1 MLSNCWRYL
10 GVFAAFAIL
19 VTGCPGK
26 TTKRHSRPSLRPAG
40 RIGVIWD
47 DPKRCMEAVKSGV
60 RQGLVDGKLRVGTW
74 NLRWFPDGM
83 PGNEP
88 RTYYSTNIPWL
99 ACAMTYL
106 QYDVVGLQE
115 VKLTQRGKRGLD
127 DLLKELRALTGAE
140 WKWVADDCLKP
151 SLPHV
156 LLLYRTDR
164 VDVLLSQSHPE
175 VDPTAKWSSQT
186 PLCPGVL
193 RPALGAYI
201 KSKQGGVD
209 FHFTSTQLDG
219 GLEVRDFHNRV
230 AAWRA
235 LDQVFSKRFE
245 LSADT
250 DFIMAGDFN
259 SVGCPDCN
267 MPKSADEHRLLRK
280 IIGALE
286 PGMVPATSSVGCTGY
301 YRGESQLVD
310 QIVHTRAMKE
320 AEGAMQKVFG
330 VCRAKH
336 CEGMSGYEVP
346 AFNYLSDH
354 CPIAFDIRDQD
365 LD

>member
-1 MLSNCWRYL
+1 M
-10 GVFAAFAIL
+10 
-19 VTGCPGK
+19 
-26 TTKRHSRPSLRPAG
+26 PAG

-47 DPKRCMEAVKSGV
+47 DPLRCIEAVRSGM
-60 RQGLVDGKLRVGTW
+60 RQGLVEGKLRVGTW
-74 NLRWFPDGM
+74 NLHWFPDGL

-88 RTYYSTNIPWL
+88 PTYRSTNIPWL
-99 ACAMTYL
+99 ACVMTYL

-115 VKLTQRGKRGLD
+115 VKLTQRGKQGLD
-127 DLLKELRALTGAE
+127 TLVLELGNLTGAE
-140 WKWVADDCLKP
+140 WKWVADDCVKP

-164 VDVLLSQSHPE
+164 VSLDLSRSHPE
-175 VDPTAKWSSQT
+175 IDPTAKWSSET
-186 PLCPGVL
+186 PLCPGLL
-193 RPALGAYI
+193 RPALGAYV

-219 GLEVRDFHNRV
+219 GIEVRDFHNRV
-230 AAWRA
+230 AAWRS

-259 SVGCPDCN
+259 SVGCPECDIPN
-267 MPKSADEHRLLRK
+267 SADEHGLLRK

-286 PGMVPATSSVGCTGY
+286 PDMVPATSSVGCTSY
-301 YRGESQLVD
+301 YRGQAQLVD
-310 QIVHTRAMKE
+310 QVVHTRAMKE

-336 CEGMSGYEVP
+336 CEELSGYEVP
-346 AFNYLSDH
+346 ALNYLSDH